1 MCAAPPAARGCRQRQ
16 DQRRRWP
23 PRPARDRRP
32 AARRA
37 PARRVPFPAHRPAA
51 PRPAGDCR
59 RPAGTVRDACVR
71 RGRACRTP
79 PTTSSCGE
87 NRSSVAFRPVHVMF
101 QPSFFNIAM
110 NFGLAPCRRPAS
122 PAITCRSRVELRGD
136 RGMPDR
142 KQGPLA
148 GIRVLDF
155 STLLPGPLATLILAE
170 AGAEVIKFE
179 RPDGEDMR
187 RFEPKWGKESVAFAM
202 LNRGKKSVAADLK
215 DPQVRERV
223 LALARTADIV
233 VEQFRPGVMDRL
245 GLGYAAFRGAN
256 PRIVYCAISGYGQSG
271 PRAMRAGHDLNYI
284 GDAGLLAL
292 SSGPPG
298 HRVVPPALTA
308 DIAGASYPAVMN
320 ILLALRQ
327 RDATGEGT
335 FIDVSM
341 ADCVF
346 PFMFWALGEGFAT
359 GQWPGSGTSLLTGGT
374 PRYRLYETRD
384 GKVACVAAI
393 EQRFW
398 TSFCAAIGLDRE
410 LIDDTR
416 DRAATVKRVTEI
428 IAAKT
433 AAE

>member
-1 MCAAPPAARGCRQRQ
+1 
-16 DQRRRWP
+16 
-23 PRPARDRRP
+23 
-32 AARRA
+32 
-37 PARRVPFPAHRPAA
+37 
-51 PRPAGDCR
+51 
-59 RPAGTVRDACVR
+59 
-71 RGRACRTP
+71 
-79 PTTSSCGE
+79 
-87 NRSSVAFRPVHVMF
+87 
-101 QPSFFNIAM
+101 
-110 NFGLAPCRRPAS
+110 
-122 PAITCRSRVELRGD
+122 
-136 RGMPDR
+136 MPDQAR
-142 KQGPLA
+142 GPLA

-155 STLLPGPLATLILAE
+155 STLLPGPLATLMLAE

-433 AAE
+433 AAEWLPIFDQADCCCSIMQSLSAALDDPHFKARGLFAARLVNAGGQSIPALPLPIAGALRPGAAGDASSPALGAHNAEFGF

>member
-1 MCAAPPAARGCRQRQ
+1 
-16 DQRRRWP
+16 
-23 PRPARDRRP
+23 
-32 AARRA
+32 
-37 PARRVPFPAHRPAA
+37 
-51 PRPAGDCR
+51 
-59 RPAGTVRDACVR
+59 
-71 RGRACRTP
+71 
-79 PTTSSCGE
+79 
-87 NRSSVAFRPVHVMF
+87 
-101 QPSFFNIAM
+101 
-110 NFGLAPCRRPAS
+110 
-122 PAITCRSRVELRGD
+122 
-136 RGMPDR
+136 MPDQ
-142 KQGPLA
+142 KKGSLT

-155 STLLPGPLATLILAE
+155 STLLPGPLATLMLAE
-170 AGAEVIKFE
+170 GGAEVIKVE

-187 RFEPKWGKESVAFAM
+187 RFEPLWGKESVAFAM

-215 DPQVRERV
+215 DARCRDRI
-223 LALARTADIV
+223 LALAKTADVV

-245 GLGYAAFRGAN
+245 GLGYTAFRKAN

-271 PRAMRAGHDLNYI
+271 PRSSRAGHDLNYI

-292 SSGPPG
+292 SSGRPG
-298 HRVVPPALTA
+298 HRVVPPALVA
-308 DIAGASYPAVMN
+308 DIAAASYPAVMN

-327 RDATGEGT
+327 REATGEGS

-359 GQWPGSGTSLLTGGT
+359 GRWPGDGTALLSGGT

-398 TSFCAAIGLDRE
+398 TSFCAAIGLDAG
-410 LIDDTR
+410 LIDDAR
-416 DRAATVKRVTEI
+416 DTAATIARVSEI

-433 AAE
+433 AAEWLPVFDKADC

>member
-1 MCAAPPAARGCRQRQ
+1 
-16 DQRRRWP
+16 
-23 PRPARDRRP
+23 
-32 AARRA
+32 
-37 PARRVPFPAHRPAA
+37 
-51 PRPAGDCR
+51 
-59 RPAGTVRDACVR
+59 
-71 RGRACRTP
+71 
-79 PTTSSCGE
+79 
-87 NRSSVAFRPVHVMF
+87 
-101 QPSFFNIAM
+101 
-110 NFGLAPCRRPAS
+110 
-122 PAITCRSRVELRGD
+122 
-136 RGMPDR
+136 MPDR

-170 AGAEVIKFE
+170 AGAEVIKIE

-187 RFEPKWGKESVAFAM
+187 RFEPLWGGESVSFAL

-215 DPQVRERV
+215 DARVRHRI
-223 LALARTADIV
+223 LALAKTTDVV
-233 VEQFRPGVMDRL
+233 VEQFRPGVMERL
-245 GLGYAAFRGAN
+245 GLGYEHFKAAN

-271 PRAMRAGHDLNYI
+271 PRRNRAGHDLNYI

-292 SSGPPG
+292 SAGPPG
-298 HRVVPPALTA
+298 QRVVPPALVA

-327 RDATGEGT
+327 REATGEGA

-346 PFMFWALGEGFAT
+346 PFMCWALGAGFAT
-359 GQWPGSGTSLLTGGT
+359 GQWPGNGSDLLSGGS

-398 TSFCAAIGLDRE
+398 TAFCAAIGLDRE
-410 LIDDTR
+410 LVDDER
-416 DRAATVKRVTEI
+416 DKAATIKRVSEIIGSRPAAEWQPIFDQADCCCSIMQDLRAAVNDAHFQARGLFATKLANASGDSIPALPLPIRGSLRPD
-428 IAAKT
+428 AAVDACSPT
-433 AAE
+433 LGAHNAEFGF

>member
-1 MCAAPPAARGCRQRQ
+1 MA
-16 DQRRRWP
+16 
-23 PRPARDRRP
+23 
-32 AARRA
+32 
-37 PARRVPFPAHRPAA
+37 
-51 PRPAGDCR
+51 
-59 RPAGTVRDACVR
+59 
-71 RGRACRTP
+71 
-79 PTTSSCGE
+79 
-87 NRSSVAFRPVHVMF
+87 
-101 QPSFFNIAM
+101 
-110 NFGLAPCRRPAS
+110 
-122 PAITCRSRVELRGD
+122 
-136 RGMPDR
+136 DR

-155 STLLPGPLATLILAE
+155 STLLPGPLATLMLAE
-170 AGAEVIKFE
+170 AGAEVIKIE

-187 RFEPKWGKESVAFAM
+187 RFQPLWGEESVSFAL

-215 DPQVRERV
+215 DPRARDRI
-223 LALARTADIV
+223 LALAKTADVV

-245 GLGYAAFRGAN
+245 GLGYSAFRAAN

-271 PRAMRAGHDLNYI
+271 PRRDRAGHDLNYI

-298 HRVVPPALTA
+298 KRVVPPALVA

-327 RDATGEGT
+327 REATGEGT

-346 PFMFWALGEGFAT
+346 PFMFWALGAGFAT
-359 GQWPGSGTSLLTGGT
+359 GEWPGNGSDLLTGGT

-384 GKVACVAAI
+384 GKVAAVAAI

-398 TSFCAAIGLDRE
+398 MSFAAAIGLE
-410 LIDDTR
+410 PKLIDDER
-416 DRAATVKRVTEI
+416 DKAATIARVTEI
-428 IAAKT
+428 IASKI
-433 AAE
+433 AAEWLPIFDKADCCCSIVQDLRAALDDAHFKARGLFAARLVNATGQAIPAIPVPITPLLRSGASSDASSPALGANNAEFGI